1 MRYPPPL
8 SAVFLP
14 ALVDDRS
21 TCRAVLER
29 KGGLDITSN
38 DPPSGQLRY
47 AIARKICC
55 IHDFEAGPRRFRV
68 DLPAQEEHLVKISDV
83 GFVRLLCLMS
93 HAVQAGH

>member
-8 SAVFLP
+8 SAAFLP

-21 TCRAVLER
+21 TCRAVVER
-29 KGGLDITSN
+29 EGALDIISN

-47 AIARKICC
+47 AIALKIRCVY
-55 IHDFEAGPRRFRV
+55 DFEAGPRSCRV